1 MPSKLAILPDLGPQE
16 DADKILFLAELETTR
31 AACSG
36 PWAVVGDFNL
46 ILDPT
51 DKNNAA
57 INRRSMARFRRL
69 VDILELRDIHLHV
82 EQRAH

>member
-31 AACSG
+31 A
-36 PWAVVGDFNL
+36 
-46 ILDPT
+46 DPT